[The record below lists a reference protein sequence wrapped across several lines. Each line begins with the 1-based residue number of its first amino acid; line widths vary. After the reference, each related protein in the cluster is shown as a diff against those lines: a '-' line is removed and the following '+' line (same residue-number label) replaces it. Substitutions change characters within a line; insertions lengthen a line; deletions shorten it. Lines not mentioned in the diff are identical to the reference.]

1 MSAQN
6 KTTFLEIHPAFL
18 VSDLKAAADFYC
30 DVIGFEKKW
39 EWGDPLNRIGVGP
52 LATARGQAFEI
63 HLITEPHIGQSGNSF
78 VYIPVE
84 NLDALYEKCLEHEVQ
99 IDLEM
104 TKRDWGMKDFRIS
117 DPFGNRLGFGEVLD
131 V

>member
-1 MSAQN
+1 MREHN

-18 VSDLKAAADFYC
+18 VTDLKAATEFYC

-39 EWGDPLNRIGVGP
+39 EWGDPVNRVGVGP
-52 LATARGQAFEI
+52 VATVRGQAFEI
-63 HLITEPHIGQSGNSF
+63 HLITEPHIGQSGTSF

-84 NLDALYEKCLEHEVQ
+84 NLDALYKRCLEHKVQ

-104 TKRDWGMKDFRIS
+104 TERDWGMKDFRIS
-117 DPFGNRLGFGEVLD
+117 DPFGNRLGFGEVLEP
-131 V
+131 

>member
-1 MSAQN
+1 MPDQN

-104 TKRDWGMKDFRIS
+104 TERDWGMKDFRIS

-131 V
+131 A

>member
-1 MSAQN
+1 M
-6 KTTFLEIHPAFL
+6 
-18 VSDLKAAADFYC
+18 SDLKAAVDFYC

-39 EWGDPLNRIGVGP
+39 EWGDHLNRIGVGP

-104 TKRDWGMKDFRIS
+104 TEREWGMKDFRIS
-117 DPFGNRLGFGEVLD
+117 DPFGNRLGFGEVLA
-131 V
+131 